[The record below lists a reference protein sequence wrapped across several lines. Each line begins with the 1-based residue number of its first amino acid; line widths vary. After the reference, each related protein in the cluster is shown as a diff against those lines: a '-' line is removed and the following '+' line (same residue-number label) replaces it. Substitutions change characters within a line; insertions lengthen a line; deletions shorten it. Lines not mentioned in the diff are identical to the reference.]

1 MKKKDNLDNIELVV
15 LNCFIRTIKTDGKY
29 MLYRRGVKNSGIIDY
44 LLKKNPSYSRS
55 GDSPFTTADS
65 TAKVAEILKKI
76 TNDMA
81 RSNGKKGG
89 VKDLDKYEHV
99 TMTIN
104 HLLHFFMEANGV
116 SMQKLCSMGE
126 EIYNLSCN
134 KLFGDTLEDL
144 EKQQE
149 DELANL
155 SNPEQIKAKLFQDYV
170 ADISGGRIS
179 HSVSFD
185 EYLKT
190 HLQSGKIKVVNNGE
204 AAGQCLGRAPEDFDG
219 RMTAAMRPS
228 WLDDIE
234 DEGPNW

>member
-1 MKKKDNLDNIELVV
+1 MKKKDSTENIELVV
-15 LNCFIRTIKTDGKY
+15 LNCFIRAIKTDGKY
-29 MLYRRGVKNSGIIDY
+29 MLFRKGVKNSGFMEY
-44 LLKKNPSYSRS
+44 FLKKIPAYSRS
-55 GDSPFTTADS
+55 IDSPFLSADS

-81 RSNGKKGG
+81 KSNGKKGG

-116 SMQKLCSMGE
+116 SMSKLCSMGE

-134 KLFGDTLEDL
+134 KLFGDTIEDL

-149 DELANL
+149 DEMAGLTDL
-155 SNPEQIKAKLFQDYV
+155 GQIKAKMFQDYV
-170 ADISGGRIS
+170 KGISEGNIS
-179 HSVSFD
+179 HSMSFD
-185 EYLKT
+185 DYFKTRAGEIEQLKSMRANDDAT
-190 HLQSGKIKVVNNGE
+190 GH
-204 AAGQCLGRAPEDFDG
+204 CLGRAPEEMDG
-219 RMTAAMRPS
+219 HFERPR

-234 DEGPNW
+234 DDGPNW